1 MQTLLAGGTGF
12 IGRHIPDQHIPD
24 QHIPHQLVAGGP
36 MGTALV
42 QELWSGSYA
51 PGS

>member
-24 QHIPHQLVAGGP
+24 QLVAGGP